1 MLHLASAYI
10 SAGQVFV
17 KTGKTGKKC
26 EEKVVTE
33 TAVTGT
39 GLLQGKVIVV
49 TGAAGGI
56 GKATAIN
63 ALNEGAVV
71 IATGANPGEVDALS
85 AETDAPGWQVRLLD
99 VRAAAQVK
107 AVATEIFATFG
118 AIDGL
123 VNSAGI
129 LIPGNLSDSTESEYD
144 RIFDVNVR
152 GTYLTCQAFL
162 PAMLGSGSGS
172 IVNIGS
178 INSLAAE
185 PQLALYTA
193 SKGAVLMLTR
203 AIAIDYAAQ
212 GIRANTVCPGFVD
225 TPFNRPHYELLGG
238 RALLEAALPDF
249 HPIGRAI
256 EALEVAQAIAFLLSD
271 SSRAI
276 TGTALVIDG
285 GALAKA

>member
-1 MLHLASAYI
+1 M
-10 SAGQVFV
+10 
-17 KTGKTGKKC
+17 
-26 EEKVVTE
+26 TE